1 MMDQGR
7 YGTQGKSRRP
17 DSSDRYD
24 RYRRSSSQNG
34 QQNVLCDFCLA
45 KKMRAVKS
53 CLTCL
58 TSFCETH
65 LRAHYEYPALM
76 KHKLVTATGQLREK
90 ICAEHD
96 KLLEVFCR
104 SDQRCVCVLCIMEEH
119 KKHDT
124 VTAAAERTEKQKELG
139 VTLMTSQQKIEERVK
154 KWQDLRQAAESL
166 KHSSQSLLEENDRIF
181 TELIQ
186 ALERRHADV
195 KEMVRAQE
203 VALLTQAER
212 HQGQMEEE
220 ITLLRMKHNDLEK
233 LSHSE
238 DHIHFL
244 QSWQALTGP
253 SGYEDLSKTALV
265 PQHTFDKAKKAISDL
280 KVQLED
286 VSKEELSKIS
296 HAGCERC
303 SNSADCAPKNK
314 GGVFTIISIFINV
327 HASETLEKLQLLI
340 IFLFPVFCEDSCNLS
355 LDPLTSHPNL
365 HLSKVNTMVQMSSDL
380 KQYPENLERFDYWQ
394 QVLCREVLSASR
406 CYWEVEWTGTEADI
420 AVTYKNINRKGN
432 DNACSFGWNDKSWS
446 LYCSESKYSFIH
458 NSKRT
463 TIPVP
468 SSSKIA
474 VYVDHSAGT
483 LAFYSVSDTMTL
495 LHKVHTSFIQPIYAG
510 FGVWGYGTTLRIL

>member
-1 MMDQGR
+1 MSRRSNVMDQGR
-7 YGTQGKSRRP
+7 YGTQGKSQRP

-24 RYRRSSSQNG
+24 RYSRLSSQNG
-34 QQNVLCDFCLA
+34 QRNVLCDFCLA

-65 LRAHYEYPALM
+65 LQAHYEYPALM

-104 SDQRCVCVLCIMEEH
+104 SDQRCVCIMCIMEEH

-124 VTAAAERTEKQKELG
+124 VTAAAERTEKQKQLG
-139 VTLMTSQQKIEERVK
+139 VTLMASQQKIDERIK

-166 KHSSQSLLEENDRIF
+166 KHSSQSVLEENDRIF

-186 ALERRHADV
+186 ALGRRHADV

-203 VALLTQAER
+203 TSMLTQAER
-212 HQGQMEEE
+212 HLGQMEEE

-233 LSHSE
+233 LSHSD

-253 SGYEDLSKTALV
+253 SGYEDLSKTTLV
-265 PQHTFDKAKKAISDL
+265 PQHSFDKAKKAISDL

-286 VSKEELSKIS
+286 VSKEELNRIS
-296 HAGCERC
+296 QAV
-303 SNSADCAPKNK
+303 SDVQILQTVQPKTREE
-314 GGVFTIISIFINV
+314 F
-327 HASETLEKLQLLI
+327 LQ
-340 IFLFPVFCEDSCNLS
+340 FSCRLS
-355 LDPLTSHPNL
+355 LDPLTAHPDL
-365 HLSKVNTMVQMSSDL
+365 QLSRANTVVQMSSDPGHC
-380 KQYPENLERFDYWQ
+380 PESPERFDFWQ
-394 QVLCREVLSASR
+394 QVLCREVLATSR
-406 CYWEVEWTGTEADI
+406 YYWEVEWTGTEADI
-420 AVTYKNINRKGN
+420 AVTYKDISRKGK
-432 DNACSFGWNDKSWS
+432 DNVCSFGWNDRSWS

-458 NSKRT
+458 NSKST

-468 SSSKIA
+468 SSSKVA
-474 VYVDHSAGT
+474 VYLDSRSGT

-495 LHKVHTSFIQPIYAG
+495 LHKVYTSFSQPLYAG
-510 FGVWGYGTTLRIL
+510 FGVWGYGTTVRIL

>member
-1 MMDQGR
+1 MSRRSSMMDQGR

-17 DSSDRYD
+17 DFSDRYN

-195 KEMVRAQE
+195 KEMVRTQE

-296 HAGCERC
+296 HAVR
-303 SNSADCAPKNK
+303 DVQILQTVHPKTREE
-314 GGVFTIISIFINV
+314 F
-327 HASETLEKLQLLI
+327 LQY
-340 IFLFPVFCEDSCNLS
+340 SCNLS
-355 LDPLTSHPNL
+355 LDPLTTHPNL